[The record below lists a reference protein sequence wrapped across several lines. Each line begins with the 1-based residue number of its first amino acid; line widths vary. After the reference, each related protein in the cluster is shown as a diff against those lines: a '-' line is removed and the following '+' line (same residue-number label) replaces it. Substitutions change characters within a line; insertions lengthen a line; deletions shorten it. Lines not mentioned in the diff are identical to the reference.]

1 MKYSLSKNITM
12 FMIASIVTVL
22 GTIPVNIVSSFALIL
37 DIKNEINLADEA
49 TLVGIQLSK
58 VSNILGLN
66 HNVILGWEVEYLKIW
81 ITAAKAM
88 DEYINSICC

>member
-12 FMIASIVTVL
+12 FMITSIVTVL
-22 GTIPVNIVSSFALIL
+22 GTIPVNIVSSFALFL
-37 DIKNEINLADEA
+37 DIRNEINAEDET
-49 TLVGIQLSK
+49 TLVAIQLSE

-66 HNVILGWEVEYLKIW
+66 HPVILGLEAEYLKIW
-81 ITAAKAM
+81 ITAANAM